1 MEIKYRNNNKE
12 IFAPLKNAWLVATP
26 EEIIRQ
32 ETIRKL
38 VDEYGYD
45 LKQMEQELAVTNAK
59 NGNGRARADIVIWKS
74 ESDRKNKNSAFIV
87 IECKAEYVKL
97 TKDDYAQGINYA
109 SWTNAQFC
117 VITNKNDWKY
127 FKILSDKIFPENV
140 VEINGIP
147 LANEINS
154 PKRIKEILDTE
165 RFFSKDDFQR
175 LLFDCHNV
183 IRNNDKMSPEMAFDE
198 ISKILFMKIM
208 FERDEKIIF
217 SKKKFLSIKTEQ
229 ERYSVDKPFY
239 QKLFDK
245 TKQDFAKDEIFEENA
260 TLRIREESF
269 LEIVEKLQNYN
280 LSKTD
285 DDVKGIAF
293 EEFLGTTFRGELG
306 QYFTPRTVVEFM
318 VELLDPQEG
327 ELVCDPCC
335 GSGGFLIHTFDYIKD
350 KVVKD
355 IQAAKDKIRKELYL
369 DNYQS
374 LSLEQ
379 KLEVNGQLN
388 DCIKK
393 LEVDLDK
400 DADII
405 NDKGKKEPSRLK
417 RLSSLSIFGTDA
429 EPRSARTAKMN
440 MIMHGDGHGG
450 VHFHDG
456 LWNVNGIFENRFD
469 VIITNPPFGSRV
481 SKNFSV
487 KLSELLPSE
496 EKKKYYTEKYGETY
510 TEAYRNT
517 EKRFYAIQSDRKNSN
532 KKLDEMGEGVPLT
545 SFFETGEMSSLT
557 EVLFMERC
565 LNLLKPGG
573 RMGVVLP
580 EGFLNG
586 SDLQRV
592 REYFEGKAKLLLIVS
607 LPQEIFVSAGASVK
621 SSLVFLKK
629 FTTYERDNYD
639 RIKREAI
646 KEINEKYQPQIT
658 EKEKE
663 HKRYWHEIQ
672 RLQAYIKDVKSI
684 KTSKSEKD
692 LQIMATNS
700 QVTETTRLHKE
711 AKAAFD
717 KWETDLDKR
726 IEAEIKAEIKERFDY
741 GLVMAQIEK
750 AGINSTGQ
758 KTDNQLVELKKEFEH
773 YRKQE
778 GLWKSETFK
787 FEYGVLRNGEYQRVL
802 IKTVA

>member
-1 MEIKYRNNNKE
+1 MEIQYRNNNKE

-32 ETIRKL
+32 ETICKL
-38 VDEYGYD
+38 VDNYGYQ
-45 LKQMEQELAVTNAK
+45 LKQMEQERSVTNSK

-74 ESDRKNKNSAFIV
+74 EAERKRNDNAFIV
-87 IECKAEYVKL
+87 VECKAEYIKL
-97 TKDDYAQGINYA
+97 TKDDYAQGINYSA
-109 SWTNAQFC
+109 WVKAQFC

-127 FKILSDKIFPENV
+127 FKISNEKIYPDNA
-140 VEINGIP
+140 VEIIGIP
-147 LANEINS
+147 QANELEN

-175 LLFDCHNV
+175 LLFECHNV

-208 FERDEKIIF
+208 FERDEKMVF
-217 SKKKFLSIKTEQ
+217 SKKRFLETKKTQEQ
-229 ERYSVDKPFY
+229 YDDVPFY
-239 QKLFDK
+239 QRLFK
-245 TKQDFAKDEIFEENA
+245 MTKEKFRNDEIFEDNA

-306 QYFTPRTVVEFM
+306 QYFTPRTVVNFM
-318 VELLDPQEG
+318 VDILDPQEG

-350 KVVKD
+350 KIVVD
-355 IQAAKDKIRKELYL
+355 IQKARDKIRKELYL

-379 KLEVNGQLN
+379 KMEVNAHLN
-388 DCIKK
+388 TCIIE
-393 LEVDLDK
+393 LEKDLDK
-400 DADII
+400 DADIVE
-405 NDKGKKEPSRLK
+405 DGKKIPSRLK
-417 RLSSLSIFGTDA
+417 TLSSFCIFGTDA

-450 VHFHDG
+450 VHYHDG

-481 SKNFSV
+481 SKNFSL
-487 KLSELLPSE
+487 KLSEWLPTDD
-496 EKKKYYTEKYGETY
+496 KKKYYEEKYGKPY
-510 TEAYRNT
+510 TEAYQRD
-517 EKRFYAIQSDRKNSN
+517 EKRFRDTLADRKNSN
-532 KKLDEMGEGVPLT
+532 KKVEEDLGENVPLT
-545 SFFETGEMSSLT
+545 SFFDLGETSSLT

-592 REYFEGKAKLLLIVS
+592 REYFEGRAKLLLVVS

-629 FTTYERDNYD
+629 FTKPEQDYYD
-639 RIKREAI
+639 SITKAVT
-646 KEINEKYQPQIT
+646 KEINDKYQAQIET
-658 EKEKE
+658 KEKE

-672 RLQAYIKDVKSI
+672 RLRAYIKDVKTI
-684 KTSKSEKD
+684 KTSKSEKE
-692 LQIMATNS
+692 LQIMMTNVDISKATN
-700 QVTETTRLHKE
+700 QHKE
-711 AKAAFD
+711 AKAEFD
-717 KWETDLDKR
+717 KWKTGIDKQR
-726 IEAEIKAEIKERFDY
+726 EAEIKAEVKNRFDY
-741 GLVMAQIEK
+741 GLVMAQIDK
-750 AGINSTGQ
+750 AGISSTGQ
-758 KTDNQLVELKKEFEH
+758 KTDNQLIELKKEFAQ
-773 YRKQE
+773 YRSHE
-778 GLWKSETFK
+778 GLWKSETLR
-787 FEYGVLRNGEYQRVL
+787 YNYAVLKDGEYKRTLFKEV
-802 IKTVA
+802 V